1 MAKDFEFF
9 HTAWL
14 VRTGCIL
21 TGVVLFVAISMWVY
35 MPWWELA
42 LRSDKSPVS
51 WLSSALLFACAAL
64 ALQICASQTALSK
77 AFSAWLAIAMLAL
90 SLDEQFM
97 FHEYWKHHCFEWLV
111 WCGAAIEGQVDW
123 LGDAPMLV
131 VGLVGIATFSK
142 LYRAIKNPVA
152 RRLVLASLLVGVLLA
167 LGTHFGHAGGV
178 FPAWFNRFEEVFE
191 VLAESLFLC
200 ALLEV
205 SVAPFSKNTDQVQ
218 SASSL

>member
-1 MAKDFEFF
+1 MANNFEYLNKV
-9 HTAWL
+9 WL

-21 TGVVLFVAISMWVY
+21 TGVALFVAISLWIY

-64 ALQICASQTALSK
+64 ALQPGLAQAAISRG
-77 AFSAWLAIAMLAL
+77 FSVWLAIAMLAL

-97 FHEYWKHHCFEWLV
+97 FHEYWKHHCYEWLE
-111 WCGAAIEGQVDW
+111 WCDAVIEGQVDW

-131 VGLVGIATFSK
+131 VALVGIATFFK
-142 LYRAIKNPVA
+142 LYRATVNPVA
-152 RRLVLASLLVGVLLA
+152 RRLVLAALWVGVLLA

-178 FPAWFNRFEEVFE
+178 LPAWFNRFEEVFE
-191 VLAESLFLC
+191 VLAESLILC
-200 ALLEV
+200 ALLEM
-205 SVAPFSKNTDQVQ
+205 SATHPAKSDQVQ